1 MTKKKQLII
10 AAVGAAVLTALCAI
24 LIIIVFTSGKSEP
37 EKGGKEITI
46 EIVAKDSNFSE
57 KYDTDEEY
65 LGDFLENEKLIGFD
79 TTEYGRFIT
88 SANGIEADANAQEW
102 WAVYVN
108 GEMAVTGVDQT
119 VIEDGSVYRLELTVG
134 W

>member
-10 AAVGAAVLTALCAI
+10 AAVGVAVLAAICAI
-24 LIIIVFTSGKSEP
+24 FIIVFNAGKDEP
-37 EKGGKEITI
+37 EKGAKEITI
-46 EIVAKDSNFSE
+46 EIVAKDSEFSE

-65 LGDFLENEKLIGFD
+65 LGDLLENEKLIGFD

-88 SANGIEADANAQEW
+88 SANGIEADADAQEW
-102 WAVYVN
+102 WALYVN
-108 GEMAVTGVDQT
+108 GEMAVTGVDET